1 MQRFCHRNG
10 VGIVVW
16 RQSATPAAAATMAPR
31 DNHRRI
37 VTRGRRGRV
46 AVGFAASG
54 TSTVASDISA
64 SYNILGAVVSD
75 LAAAYAILS
84 ASAVQANLACAYA
97 VRGLVQADHA
107 ASYTIRAAVAAD
119 AVGSYIVRG
128 AVAVSLTGAYIV
140 DGGAAFTLT
149 PGKRRVVSNRTLRT
163 VTP

>member
-54 TSTVASDISA
+54 TSTVT
-64 SYNILGAVVSD
+64 SD
-75 LAAAYAILS
+75 LAASYSLQGTTS
-84 ASAVQANLACAYA
+84 ADA
-97 VRGLVQADHA
+97 A
-107 ASYTIRAAVAAD
+107 ASYNVRAAVAQDATAAYYIHAAVAAD
-119 AVGSYIVRG
+119 LDASYAVLSAGAVQVDMVGGYNVRG
-128 AVAVSLTGAYIV
+128 AVAVSLAGTYIV
-140 DGGAAFTLT
+140 DGGGAFALT